1 MKVGDLVIRKRGGE
15 AIWQRQAA
23 WEQRKELGTGMIL
36 SKQMS
41 GEPAHPCLTVY
52 YTKVGKSWDIA
63 ESYMEVVSETV
74 DG

>member
-1 MKVGDLVIRKRGGE
+1 VKVGDLVIRKRGGE

-41 GEPAHPCLTVY
+41 GDPAHPCLTVY
-52 YTKVGKSWDIA
+52 YTKVGRTWDIA
-63 ESYMEVVSETV
+63 ESLMEVISASR
-74 DG
+74 

>member
-1 MKVGDLVIRKRGGE
+1 MKVGDLVRLKNAPNKVGVGIV
-15 AIWQRQAA
+15 
-23 WEQRKELGTGMIL
+23 L

-41 GEPAHPCLTVY
+41 GKPAHPCLTVY
-52 YTKVGKSWDIA
+52 YAKAGRTWDIA

>member
-23 WEQRKELGTGMIL
+23 YEQRKELGTGIIL

-41 GEPAHPCLTVY
+41 GKPAHPCLTVY
-52 YTKVGKSWDIA
+52 YAKAGRTWDIA
-63 ESYMEVVSETV
+63 ESYMEVVSESR
-74 DG
+74 

>member
-41 GEPAHPCLTVY
+41 GDPAHPCLTVY
-52 YTKVGKSWDIA
+52 YTKVGRTWDIA
-63 ESYMEVVSETV
+63 ESLMEVISASR
-74 DG
+74 

>member
-23 WEQRKELGTGMIL
+23 YEQREELGVGVVL

-41 GEPAHPCLTVY
+41 GKPAHPCLKVY
-52 YTKVGKSWDIA
+52 YAKVGKSWDIA
-63 ESYMEVVSETV
+63 ESYMELVSE
-74 DG
+74 GG